1 MLLTLAWRNI
11 WRNKRRSLI
20 VMLSIIVG
28 VMMVFFTNGFMNGML
43 FQMLKNQISSSVSHI
58 LIHKKGFNDNKVIQS
73 YIPDPV
79 LVENIIKDQVGIKS
93 YSKKLISFGL
103 LSSATNSS
111 GVFLNGVNPSD
122 EANVTK
128 IKESIIKGT
137 YLTTNKRDLV
147 IGKKLAEKLEVEVGD
162 KVVVMANTPDGSI
175 GAEMFRIVG
184 IYKTFSS
191 EFDKAF
197 IYANKSITQQM
208 LEVENKEYEFA
219 IICDD
224 YKQADIIKEKIKAQ
238 LPDNYEVLSYI
249 DLLPMIIFQIDM
261 SKNWMWILNI
271 IVGVALIFGIINTM
285 LMSVYERIQEIG
297 VLMSIGMKNKKIISM
312 ITLEAFILGVIGT
325 IGGVLFS
332 LLVMWPF
339 YNSGINLAVFSEGLN
354 SFGIGA
360 VIYPVLNIDDFAATL
375 IILPIVSVLA
385 ALYPAYKAIKLEPV
399 YAIRYV

>member
-1 MLLTLAWRNI
+1 MT
-11 WRNKRRSLI
+11 SI
-20 VMLSIIVG
+20 VVG
-28 VMMVFFTNGFMNGML
+28 VLMVFFTNGFMNGML
-43 FQMLKNQISSSVSHI
+43 SQMLKNQISSSVSHI

-73 YIPDPV
+73 YIPDPT
-79 LVENIIKDQVGIKS
+79 LVESVINNRSGIKS

-111 GVFLNGVNPSD
+111 GVYINGVNPGKEKD
-122 EANVTK
+122 VTK
-128 IKESIIKGT
+128 IKESIVKGT
-137 YLTTNKRDLV
+137 YLTENKRDLV

-162 KVVVMANTPDGSI
+162 KVVAMANTPDGSI
-175 GAEMFRIVG
+175 GAEMFRIAG

-191 EFDKAF
+191 EFDKIY
-197 IYANKSITQQM
+197 IYANKEITQKM
-208 LEVENKEYEFA
+208 LEVEGKEYEFA
-219 IICDD
+219 IICND
-224 YKQADIIKEKIKAQ
+224 YKQADAVKVKLKSQ
-238 LPDNYEVLSYI
+238 LPDDYEVLSYI

-297 VLMSIGMKNKKIISM
+297 VLMSIGMKNIKIISM

-325 IGGVLFS
+325 VGGVLFS

-339 YNSGINLAVFSEGLN
+339 YNSGINLALFSEGLN
-354 SFGIGA
+354 SFGVGA

-385 ALYPAYKAIKLEPV
+385 ALYPAYKAVKLEPI
-399 YAIRYV
+399 YAVRYV